1 VVIYVRILYGK
12 IYLNY
17 NNLVKWMDSNISKLM
32 NLRMARE
39 YLMGN
44 TISRRPAAQE
54 KIKKAKESQAEA
66 NN

>member
-1 VVIYVRILYGK
+1 
-12 IYLNY
+12 
-17 NNLVKWMDSNISKLM
+17 MDSNISKLM